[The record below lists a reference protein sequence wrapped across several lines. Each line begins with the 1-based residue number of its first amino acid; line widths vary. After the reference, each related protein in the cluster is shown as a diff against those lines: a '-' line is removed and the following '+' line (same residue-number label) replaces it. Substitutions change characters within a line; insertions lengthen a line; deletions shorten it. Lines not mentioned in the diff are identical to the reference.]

1 MYKCGGLPIRYTVGR
16 NPQSVRQSTMPRNP
30 DLDALAEKFEEG
42 RRKSTPLLMLLG
54 RRCGRL
60 AGTPDMDE
68 LARQGLA
75 LLRSNDDNA
84 GDEHGASRGPADP
97 LQVKIQ
103 VDQSRVKEWHRAFQ
117 SAFPTASSLRDMVA
131 SAAGLR
137 APHAQGTTETLP
149 HTIESLFDWASSKGQ
164 LDTLVSAAVAYNPG
178 NPALR
183 AVASQESSAG
193 RDQEAVRSEFS
204 ARFRELS
211 SLERFSLLQSIY
223 RRIPVPAFYQD
234 LARII
239 KAGYVRQLLT
249 TNIDSLLEQAL
260 ESQGLARDVDFEVIV
275 LGTQFSRDALS
286 TLEQQDTSEQQL
298 IIKLHGDIT
307 QAEFGVAQDEIDHAV
322 RAAKRYIKDELDA
335 DLVMVGYEA
344 ESGPLNEWLARARS
358 SFWWVDV
365 EPSRIPM
372 DPSRVRWVPLGVS
385 DFFATLAPQLFTL
398 RTMNTRPRGFPVEGT
413 PAAPDRP
420 PELSEPETLRR
431 EIGRLKAE
439 VASLS
444 LATTSSA
451 TPVQRQEQ
459 AAERVRRIRELE
471 DRLRVLPDVRNDLVQ
486 LLARIEHSVADG
498 DDAAPVD
505 SETRDYL
512 LSQLATVKRQFEA
525 ASPNAHVLS
534 AALGAA
540 LVVAER
546 LGPTIVNP
554 QDVRALA
561 VYGPST
567 PVRV

>member
-1 MYKCGGLPIRYTVGR
+1 M
-16 NPQSVRQSTMPRNP
+16 SRNP

-42 RRKSTPLLMLLG
+42 RRKSMPLLMLLG
-54 RRCGRL
+54 RACGRL

-75 LLRSNDDNA
+75 LLGSNDDDS
-84 GDEHGASRGPADP
+84 GDEHREGADP
-97 LQVKIQ
+97 VDAWQTKIQ
-103 VDQSRVKEWHRAFQ
+103 VDRSRIKDWHRAFQ
-117 SAFPTASSLRDMVA
+117 SAFPTAASLRDMVT
-131 SAAGLR
+131 SSAGLQ
-137 APHAQGTTETLP
+137 AKQAQWNADTLP
-149 HTIESLFDWASSKGQ
+149 GGIESLFDWASSKGQ

-183 AVASQESSAG
+183 AIASSHQGSAG
-193 RDQEAVRSEFS
+193 GQHEAVRAEF
-204 ARFRELS
+204 ARRFRDLS

-234 LARII
+234 LARIM
-239 KAGYVRQLLT
+239 KAGYVRQMLT

-275 LGTQFSRDALS
+275 LGTPFSRDALS
-286 TLEQQDTSEQQL
+286 VLEQQDASERQL

-307 QAEFGVAQDEIDHAV
+307 QGEVGLAQDEIDHAV

-358 SFWWVDV
+358 GFWWVA
-365 EPSRIPM
+365 EEQSRIPM
-372 DPSRVRWVPLGVS
+372 DPTRVRWVPSGVS

-398 RTMNTRPRGFPVEGT
+398 RTTNVRTRGSPRDGATAP
-413 PAAPDRP
+413 PDAAASA
-420 PELSEPETLRR
+420 ELSEPETLRR

-444 LATTSSA
+444 LATAAST

-459 AAERVRRIRELE
+459 AAERLRRIRELE
-471 DRLRVLPDVRNDLVQ
+471 DRLRAHADVRGD
-486 LLARIEHSVADG
+486 LLALLTRIEQAVDDV

-505 SETRDYL
+505 AETRTYL
-512 LSQLATVKRQFEA
+512 LSQLGTVRRQFEA
-525 ASPNAHVLS
+525 VSPNAHVVS
-534 AALGAA
+534 AALGAV
-540 LVVAER
+540 LVVADR
-546 LGPTIVNP
+546 LGPTVLNP

-561 VYGPST
+561 GFGPST
-567 PVRV
+567 LVRI